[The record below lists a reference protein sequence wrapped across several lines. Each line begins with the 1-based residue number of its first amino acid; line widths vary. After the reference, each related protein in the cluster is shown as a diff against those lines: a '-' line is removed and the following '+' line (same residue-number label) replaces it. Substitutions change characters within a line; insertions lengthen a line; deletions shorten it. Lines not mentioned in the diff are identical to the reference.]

1 MPNGRHIG
9 RRGASLALAL
19 ALAAAGMLRRGGSS

>member
-9 RRGASLALAL
+9 RRGANLAVT
-19 ALAAAGMLRRGGSS
+19 LAAAGVLRRGGSS